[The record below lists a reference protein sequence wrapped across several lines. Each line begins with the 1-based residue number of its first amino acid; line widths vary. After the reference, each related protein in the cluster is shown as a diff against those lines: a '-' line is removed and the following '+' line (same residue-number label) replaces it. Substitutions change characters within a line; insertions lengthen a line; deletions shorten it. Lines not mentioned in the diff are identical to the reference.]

1 MEESPGINHRPEA
14 RGSSAGGHRS
24 GMDGACMEE
33 SPGTH
38 HRPEARSHRSGL
50 GGASFGSI
58 STESDVMSSTALEGI
73 SIIFS
78 TFVSSDSAE
87 TKPLCLTPRA
97 AVRVYI
103 VISAFH
109 RVLWTSS
116 DSKSSNPKLSS
127 RRFACEI

>member
-1 MEESPGINHRPEA
+1 MSSLSKATVTAAAAPPSIGLRGALASSCRPVWRNRRGSTRPEA

-33 SPGTH
+33 SPGIH

-73 SIIFS
+73 SIIF
-78 TFVSSDSAE
+78 
-87 TKPLCLTPRA
+87 
-97 AVRVYI
+97 
-103 VISAFH
+103 FH
-109 RVLWTSS
+109 
-116 DSKSSNPKLSS
+116 
-127 RRFACEI
+127 FCFE